1 MGDKEN
7 DKTLENEVKIT
18 NEQKSIASALT
29 KASTLISD
37 QTQMIALLRT
47 KITQLST
54 RCTDLYKANL
64 NLEEINQQH
73 KKLNGELQIQLT
85 SLQPK
90 GIKLSYDTN
99 QPEKKTTVFGTK
111 V

>member
-18 NEQKSIASALT
+18 HEQRDIANALT
-29 KASTLISD
+29 KASTLIKD
-37 QTQMIALLRT
+37 QTNLIALLRT

-64 NLEEINQQH
+64 NLEEINQAH
-73 KKLNGELQIQLT
+73 KKLNGELRVEVQ
-85 SLQPK
+85 K
-90 GIKLSYDTN
+90 D
-99 QPEKKTTVFGTK
+99 EKRNRI
-111 V
+111 

>member
-7 DKTLENEVKIT
+7 DKTLENEVRIT
-18 NEQKSIASALT
+18 HEQRDIANALT
-29 KASTLISD
+29 KASNLIKD
-37 QTQMIALLRT
+37 QTNLIALLRT

-73 KKLNGELQIQLT
+73 KKLNGELRVELS
-85 SLQPK
+85 SLKPK

-99 QPEKKTTVFGTK
+99 QPEKETTVFGTK

>member
-18 NEQKSIASALT
+18 HEQKDIANALT
-29 KASTLISD
+29 KASTLIKD
-37 QTQMIALLRT
+37 QTNLIALLRT

-64 NLEEINQQH
+64 NLEEINQAH
-73 KKLNGELQIQLT
+73 KKLNGELRVEVQ
-85 SLQPK
+85 K
-90 GIKLSYDTN
+90 D
-99 QPEKKTTVFGTK
+99 EKNNRI
-111 V
+111 

>member
-7 DKTLENEVKIT
+7 DKTLENEVRIT
-18 NEQKSIASALT
+18 HEQRDIVNALT
-29 KASTLISD
+29 KASNLIKD
-37 QTQMIALLRT
+37 QTNLIALLRT

-64 NLEEINQQH
+64 NLEEINKQH
-73 KKLNGELQIQLT
+73 KKLNGELHVELS
-85 SLQPK
+85 SLKPK

-99 QPEKKTTVFGTK
+99 QPEKETTVFGTK
-111 V
+111 I

>member
-18 NEQKSIASALT
+18 HEQKDIANALT
-29 KASTLISD
+29 KASTLIKD
-37 QTQMIALLRT
+37 QTNLIALLRT

-64 NLEEINQQH
+64 NLEEINQAH
-73 KKLNGELQIQLT
+73 KKLNGELRLEVQ
-85 SLQPK
+85 K
-90 GIKLSYDTN
+90 D
-99 QPEKKTTVFGTK
+99 EKNNRI
-111 V
+111 

>member
-7 DKTLENEVKIT
+7 DKTLENEVRIT
-18 NEQKSIASALT
+18 HEQRDIANALT
-29 KASTLISD
+29 KASTLIKD
-37 QTQMIALLRT
+37 QTNLIALLKT

-73 KKLNGELQIQLT
+73 KKLNGELHVELS
-85 SLQPK
+85 SLKPK

-99 QPEKKTTVFGTK
+99 QPEKETTVFGTK
-111 V
+111 I

>member
-1 MGDKEN
+1 MGDQEN

-18 NEQKSIASALT
+18 STEKTESEALA
-29 KASTLISD
+29 KASKLIAD
-37 QTQMIALLRT
+37 QTQMIAMLRS

-64 NLEEINQQH
+64 NLEEMNQQH
-73 KKLNGELQIQLT
+73 KKLNGELNVELS
-85 SLQPK
+85 SLKPK

-99 QPEKKTTVFGTK
+99 QPEKETTVFGTK

>member
-18 NEQKSIASALT
+18 HEQKDIANALT
-29 KASTLISD
+29 KASTLIKD
-37 QTQMIALLRT
+37 QTNLIALLKT

-64 NLEEINQQH
+64 NLEEINQAH
-73 KKLNGELQIQLT
+73 KKLNGELRVEAQ
-85 SLQPK
+85 K
-90 GIKLSYDTN
+90 D
-99 QPEKKTTVFGTK
+99 EKRT
-111 V
+111 